1 MTYLVHKR
9 FSGNDVTSLRARPQD
24 MFYVSW
30 FVLVSPALLRLFR
43 SYWQSCSWTLGN
55 CHCTEQ
61 PVPRCSH
68 IKACTGQQCLNTLIL
83 SLHSSQ
89 TSIAAAVATS
99 PTTTACVMFCTQ
111 TQRGPSLQETFVRP
125 SKGSRTCL
133 MIKHCFD
140 PSLWRVL
147 QCMNCTK
154 SLNTLHKLSRQC
166 AHTCTHVGVHAEWH
180 GEKMDSRSEYSPF
193 CGNLQIN
200 PKRKGQG
207 SRPISITESAD
218 LFKWVKDTLR

>member
-1 MTYLVHKR
+1 MECLHKTCFTFQGLCSF
-9 FSGNDVTSLRARPQD
+9 FSSETVMSL
-24 MFYVSW
+24 
-30 FVLVSPALLRLFR
+30 
-43 SYWQSCSWTLGN
+43 WQYGSWTLGN

-68 IKACTGQQCLNTLIL
+68 IKACAGQWCLNTLIL

-99 PTTTACVMFCTQ
+99 PTTTASAMFCTQ
-111 TQRGPSLQETFVRP
+111 TQRGPGLQETFVRP

-147 QCMNCTK
+147 QYMNCTK
-154 SLNTLHKLSRQC
+154 SLSTHALCKLSHPC
-166 AHTCTHVGVHAEWH
+166 AHTRGYIQNWH
-180 GEKMDSRSEYSPF
+180 REKMDSRSEYSPF
-193 CGNLQIN
+193 CSNLQIN

-207 SRPISITESAD
+207 SRPISITESVD
-218 LFKWVKDTLR
+218 LF